1 MLADRIRGAIPT
13 YGAFET
19 SFGMKSAI
27 ARASART
34 IGNTQQRKERFVV
47 DKKVSRAEFNERY
60 LQDLIA
66 VWKKMG
72 RATTLRL
79 EGPLNAQL
87 ARLRR
92 WKWPPLRT

>member
-1 MLADRIRGAIPT
+1 
-13 YGAFET
+13 
-19 SFGMKSAI
+19 
-27 ARASART
+27 
-34 IGNTQQRKERFVV
+34 VV

-79 EGPLNAQL
+79 EGSLNAQS
-87 ARLRR
+87 ASLRK

>member
-1 MLADRIRGAIPT
+1 
-13 YGAFET
+13 
-19 SFGMKSAI
+19 
-27 ARASART
+27 
-34 IGNTQQRKERFVV
+34 VV

-87 ARLRR
+87 ARQRR
-92 WKWPPLRT
+92 RKWPPLRT